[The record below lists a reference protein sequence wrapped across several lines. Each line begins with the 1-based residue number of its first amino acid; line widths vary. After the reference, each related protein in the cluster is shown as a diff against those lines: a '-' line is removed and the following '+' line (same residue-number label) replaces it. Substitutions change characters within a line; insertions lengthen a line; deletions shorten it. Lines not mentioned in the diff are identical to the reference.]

1 MTTPLSSPPGGDRIA
16 VIGLGYV
23 GLPLA
28 VALARRFD
36 CIGIDIDSNRIAEL
50 KAGHD
55 RTREVTPDTLADSGL
70 CLSEWIEDAQDAD
83 IFIVTVPTPV
93 DRANQPDLRP
103 VLGAT
108 RAIAAI
114 DRKNAGTILV
124 YESTVYPGV
133 TEDVCGPERGR
144 DRKSGV

>member
-36 CIGIDIDSNRIAEL
+36 CIGIDIDSNRIAAL

-55 RTREVTPDTLADSGL
+55 RPREGTPDPRADSGL
-70 CLSEWIEDAQDAD
+70 RHSEWIEAAPDAD
-83 IFIVTVPTPV
+83 
-93 DRANQPDLRP
+93 RSQ
-103 VLGAT
+103 
-108 RAIAAI
+108 
-114 DRKNAGTILV
+114 
-124 YESTVYPGV
+124 
-133 TEDVCGPERGR
+133 ERRVG
-144 DRKSGV
+144 KSGSVRGGLGGGSGIKKK

>member
-70 CLSEWIEDAQDAD
+70 RLSEWIEDAQDAD

-93 DRANQPDLRP
+93 DRSEERR
-103 VLGAT
+103 VGE
-108 RAIAAI
+108 
-114 DRKNAGTILV
+114 GCV
-124 YESTVYPGV
+124 STGQYRGYP
-133 TEDVCGPERGR
+133 
-144 DRKSGV
+144 

>member
-70 CLSEWIEDAQDAD
+70 RLSECIEDAQDAD
-83 IFIVTVPTPV
+83 IFIATVPTPV
-93 DRANQPDLRP
+93 DRATQPDLRP
-103 VLGAT
+103 GRGAN

-114 DRKNAGTILV
+114 RKRNAGTILV
-124 YESTVYPGV
+124 SESTGYSRVPY
-133 TEDVCGPERGR
+133 DVCGPESERLCGE
-144 DRKSGV
+144 